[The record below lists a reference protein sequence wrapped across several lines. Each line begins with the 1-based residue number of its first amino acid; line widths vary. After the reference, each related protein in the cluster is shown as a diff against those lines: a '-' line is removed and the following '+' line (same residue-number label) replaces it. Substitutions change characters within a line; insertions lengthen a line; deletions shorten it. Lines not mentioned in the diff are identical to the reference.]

1 MGWRI
6 NSISYFQ
13 KAGIIMIKHWFT
25 SFLTEHYSLGKKL
38 GLDLGSGYR
47 NWHEFF
53 KCDYIAFD
61 LPSQI
66 NQEKQKRPDVCG
78 NAISLP
84 FKDNTFD
91 FLSCYSV
98 LPYVPNL
105 DIVFNEMYRVVKP
118 CGIVVV
124 IVQNPRGMRLNKEI
138 DFVNC
143 LDTKKLNKLL
153 NLHGF
158 KSIKYHNPKVY
169 FYSTYYDL
177 TSVYAYAI
185 VKSTKK
191 I

>member
-1 MGWRI
+1 M
-6 NSISYFQ
+6 N
-13 KAGIIMIKHWFT
+13 
-25 SFLTEHYSLGKKL
+25 YSSGKKL

-47 NWHEFF
+47 NWDEFF

-78 NAISLP
+78 NAVCLP
-84 FKDNTFD
+84 FKNDTFD

-98 LPYVPNL
+98 LPYIKNL
-105 DIVFNEMYRVVKP
+105 DVVFKEMYRVMKP
-118 CGIVVV
+118 YSVAVI
-124 IVQNPRGMRLNKEI
+124 IVQNPRGMKLNKEVN
-138 DFVNC
+138 FTNC

-153 NLHGF
+153 RSYGF
-158 KSIKYHNPKVY
+158 KSIKHHNLKVY

-185 VKSTKK
+185 VQPMKN
-191 I
+191 